1 MDMLDKKN
9 IEKYDQYFQNDN
21 YLVWEMIGGK
31 YHLVRIVD
39 MLPGLPEFKVKFQE
53 NIDREYC
60 LSKTNQL
67 ECARFKVIEM
77 FQ

>member
-9 IEKYDQYFQNDN
+9 IERYDQYFKNDDC
-21 YLVWEMIGGK
+21 LVWEMIGGV
-31 YHLVRIVD
+31 YYLVRIVD
-39 MLPGLPEFKVKFQE
+39 IQLGLPEFKVKLQE
-53 NIDREYC
+53 NKDKKYC
-60 LSKTNQL
+60 LSKTNRL